1 MGGRVCEARCN
12 FVVCFARTPCY
23 PIIASCGRGLQNSST
38 EGQVLLGSNVGTWL
52 AKIKSTGLLGV
63 CRWLTWSTPFRRLF
77 LGAEMPPDQAY
88 MSVSLSGS
96 ELKTLQHSLITST
109 MGAGASCELLHMLKT
124 STPEEIRQTVQE
136 PSVACNRSAN
146 PQIRRS
152 HLIRIA
158 QEMTPEQQ
166 ERLLKAVDAVEAGGQ
181 KMGRCAAK
189 GRKGKSSCFN
199 CN

>member
-136 PSVACNRSAN
+136 
-146 PQIRRS
+146 
-152 HLIRIA
+152 
-158 QEMTPEQQ
+158 MTPEQQ
-166 ERLLKAVDAVEAGGQ
+166 ERLLKAVDAVEAHKAFAENGMLAELRTMLVPRTQGG
-181 KMGRCAAK
+181 GYGGA
-189 GRKGKSSCFN
+189 
-199 CN
+199 